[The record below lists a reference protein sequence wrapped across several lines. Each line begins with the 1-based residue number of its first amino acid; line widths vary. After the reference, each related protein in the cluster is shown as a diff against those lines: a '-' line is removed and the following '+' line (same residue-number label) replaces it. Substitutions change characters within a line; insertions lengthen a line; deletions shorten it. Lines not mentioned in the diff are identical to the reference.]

1 MKYRK
6 RPVVV
11 EAIQYKE
18 PLCDNINDI
27 KNFTNMIY

>member
-11 EAIQYKE
+11 EAFHWCPEGIGGE
-18 PLCDNINDI
+18 PYH
-27 KNFTNMIY
+27 IYIGL